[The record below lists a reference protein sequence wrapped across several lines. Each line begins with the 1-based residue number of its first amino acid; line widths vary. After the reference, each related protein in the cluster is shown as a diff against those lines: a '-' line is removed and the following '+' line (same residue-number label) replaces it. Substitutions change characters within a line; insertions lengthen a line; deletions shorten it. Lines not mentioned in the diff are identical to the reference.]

1 MFKIINLLIPN
12 SKESSRCPNKNRL
25 LRKFTLEYLQRE
37 LPLIETEDKICL
49 VWELRNENVPVD
61 DSEDAKYTFKV
72 NPLYIPDKFSED
84 MKPLLKY
91 AESRIKGD
99 IYVLLQLTQPVRREG
114 LVKDVIDQVIEDSTR
129 LTTTYAEIPGET
141 WRVITNGNW
150 NEALRHKPDASSI
163 KLYDGACYGWSAD
176 VGSKCLW
183 QWHRRKNFV
192 KNGEKVID
200 IDYPQEL
207 ETFLN
212 L

>member
-25 LRKFTLEYLQRE
+25 LRKYTLEYLQRE
-37 LPLIETEDKICL
+37 LPLIEAEDKICII
-49 VWELRNENVPVD
+49 WELRNENVPVD
-61 DSEDAKYTFKV
+61 TAGDEKYSFKV
-72 NPLYIPDKFSED
+72 NPLYIPDKYSED

-99 IYVLLQLTQPVRREG
+99 IYVLLQLTQPERREG
-114 LVKDVIDQVIEDSTR
+114 LVKDVIEKVIDDDTK
-129 LTTTYAEIPGET
+129 LTTTYAETHGEA
-141 WRVITNGNW
+141 WRVIINENW
-150 NEALRHKPDASSI
+150 QEQIRNRPEANTI
-163 KLYDGACYGWSAD
+163 KLYDGSCYGWSAD

-183 QWHRRKNFV
+183 QWHKKKNFV
-192 KNGEKVID
+192 KNGEKVVD
-200 IDYPQEL
+200 IDFPEEL